1 MRRLLVLLV
10 LVWLVP
16 CARADA
22 ASWAPPVRG
31 GPVRLFDLGRDPF
44 VGGRHRGVDLAA
56 APGEP
61 VRAACGGV
69 VRFAGRVGGTGTV
82 SVDCGRW
89 RGSYAPLGRIAVRA
103 GRRVGAT
110 GRLGVMAGEV
120 TPRGG
125 VERKA
130 AARRAVAGHARSRH
144 AGLHFGVPLAA
155 RRFGYV
161 DPLAFL
167 AGPRRAPPPL
177 LPAPAPRRAVR
188 PRPPARRTGPVARSA
203 PAPHPARAAPG
214 VAPWTVWAGL
224 ALLMTG
230 LAGAGTLRV
239 PLRPTGG
246 AGCRAS
252 STSRCSPTTPSRP

>member
-1 MRRLLVLLV
+1 MRRLLLLLV
-10 LVWLVP
+10 LLWLVP

-44 VGGRHRGVDLAA
+44 VAGRHRGGDPAAAPGEPGPGAGGGGGGALAA
-56 APGEP
+56 ARGEP

-69 VRFAGRVGGTGTV
+69 VRFAGRVAGSGTV

-89 RGSYAPLGRIAVRA
+89 RVSYAPLERIAVRA

-120 TPRGG
+120 TPRGA

-130 AARRAVAGHARSRH
+130 VAPRAVPGHARSPH
-144 AGLHFGVPLAA
+144 AGLHFGVRLAT

-167 AGPRRAPPPL
+167 
-177 LPAPAPRRAVR
+177 
-188 PRPPARRTGPVARSA
+188 
-203 PAPHPARAAPG
+203 
-214 VAPWTVWAGL
+214 
-224 ALLMTG
+224 
-230 LAGAGTLRV
+230 
-239 PLRPTGG
+239 
-246 AGCRAS
+246 
-252 STSRCSPTTPSRP
+252 

>member
-1 MRRLLVLLV
+1 MRRLIVLL
-10 LVWLVP
+10 LLIWLVP
-16 CARADA
+16 CARAGA

-44 VGGRHRGVDLAA
+44 VRGRHRGVDLAA

-69 VRFAGRVGGTGTV
+69 VRFAGRVAGTGTV

-89 RGSYAPLGRIAVRA
+89 RVSYAPLERIAVRA

-110 GRLGVMAGEV
+110 GRLGVMAGAV
-120 TPRGG
+120 TPRGA
-125 VERKA
+125 VERTA
-130 AARRAVAGHARSRH
+130 AARRAVAGRVRSSH
-144 AGLHFGVPLAA
+144 AGLHFGVRLAA

-161 DPLAFL
+161 DPLGFL
-167 AGPRRAPPPL
+167 AGSRRAPPPL
-177 LPAPAPRRAVR
+177 VPAPTPRRTGR
-188 PRPPARRTGPVARSA
+188 PRPPAPPTVPLASPA
-203 PAPHPARAAPG
+203 PAPHPVRPAPG

-230 LAGAGTLRV
+230 LAGAGTLRL
-239 PLRPTGG
+239 PLRQTGG
-246 AGCRAS
+246 AACRAS
-252 STSRCSPTTPSRP
+252 STSSSSPTIPSRP